1 MNFTFTKY
9 FYLFLFSLF
18 LQLSFAQSSDNPW
31 KFSLGVN
38 VIDTYPTGDS
48 SPYLGNAGDLFE
60 DFFNVGDH
68 WNLGG
73 PSASLSRFIGAG
85 FSLGLQGGIN
95 TIEKINGVSNPS
107 ISSYSADAFF
117 SFYPKNSGV
126 LRPFLKAGYGWS
138 NFDISG
144 DLIDGR
150 LLSRDVSKTILG
162 GIGVDIMF
170 DSSFGITVQTEY
182 RNAFEIFGTN
192 YLQHQIGVSY
202 QFGSGDM
209 DKDGVPD
216 KKDECPEVPGLKE
229 YNGCP
234 DTDGDTVI
242 DKKDTCPE
250 IPGKVEYNGC
260 PDTDGDGI
268 ADPDDAC
275 VELPGTP
282 EMNGC
287 PDTDGDGVSDDT
299 DTCID
304 EVGPLENNG
313 CPWPDADNDGVAD
326 KDDLCKDEAGAVAN
340 NGCPE
345 LSDEIMKTINDRGA
359 KINFA
364 ASSDK
369 ILGKKMRTILLE
381 IRDILV
387 ENPKGNLL
395 IEGYASADG
404 SEDFNTELS
413 VRRAETV
420 RDLLVSLG
428 ISEARLQVKGLGE
441 TAPIG
446 DNESPEG
453 RAENRR
459 VQFTYKY

>member
-1 MNFTFTKY
+1 MNTTFIKY
-9 FYLFLFSLF
+9 FYFFFFSLF
-18 LQLSFAQSSDNPW
+18 LQLSFSQSSDNPW
-31 KFSLGVN
+31 EFSLN
-38 VIDTYPTGDS
+38 SNLITLYGD
-48 SPYLGNAGDLFE
+48 
-60 DFFNVGDH
+60 
-68 WNLGG
+68 NLESGINFGG
-73 PSASLSRFIGAG
+73 PAIGISRHIGAG
-85 FSLGLQGGIN
+85 ISLGTQYSLGNVKNLNDSYNYTSFDGFLKFNLLKGSITPYLIGGYGFSKFSDG
-95 TIEKINGVSNPS
+95 TDRPGFFPSTETSRTVFGGLGFSFS
-107 ISSYSADAFF
+107 ISGGLSINLQSTFRNMNEND
-117 SFYPKNSGV
+117 G
-126 LRPFLKAGYGWS
+126 
-138 NFDISG
+138 FDH
-144 DLIDGR
+144 
-150 LLSRDVSKTILG
+150 
-162 GIGVDIMF
+162 
-170 DSSFGITVQTEY
+170 
-182 RNAFEIFGTN
+182 
-192 YLQHQIGVSY
+192 LQHIAGVNYS
-202 QFGSGDM
+202 FGSGDA
-209 DKDGVPD
+209 DKDGVSD
-216 KKDECPEVPGLKE
+216 KKDKCPNVPGLKE
-229 YNGCP
+229 YDGCP

-242 DKKDTCPE
+242 DKEDKCPE

-260 PDTDGDGI
+260 LDTDGDGI
-268 ADPDDAC
+268 SDPDDAC
-275 VELPGTP
+275 VELPGAP

-299 DTCID
+299 DNCID

-326 KDDLCKDEAGAVAN
+326 KDDLCKDEAGTIAN

-364 ASSDK
+364 ANSDK

-420 RDLLVSLG
+420 RDFLVSLG
-428 ISEARLQVKGLGE
+428 ISEERLQVKGLGE

-453 RAENRR
+453 RAKNRR
-459 VQFTYKY
+459 VQFTYKH

>member
-1 MNFTFTKY
+1 V
-9 FYLFLFSLF
+9 YL
-18 LQLSFAQSSDNPW
+18 
-31 KFSLGVN
+31 
-38 VIDTYPTGDS
+38 T
-48 SPYLGNAGDLFE
+48 
-60 DFFNVGDH
+60 
-68 WNLGG
+68 
-73 PSASLSRFIGAG
+73 
-85 FSLGLQGGIN
+85 
-95 TIEKINGVSNPS
+95 
-107 ISSYSADAFF
+107 
-117 SFYPKNSGV
+117 
-126 LRPFLKAGYGWS
+126 
-138 NFDISG
+138 
-144 DLIDGR
+144 
-150 LLSRDVSKTILG
+150 
-162 GIGVDIMF
+162 
-170 DSSFGITVQTEY
+170 
-182 RNAFEIFGTN
+182 
-192 YLQHQIGVSY
+192 
-202 QFGSGDM
+202 
-209 DKDGVPD
+209 

-234 DTDGDTVI
+234 DTDGDTII

-260 PDTDGDGI
+260 LDTDGDGI

-287 PDTDGDGVSDDT
+287 PDTDGDGISDDT

-326 KDDLCKDEAGAVAN
+326 KYDLCKDEAGAVAN

-387 ENPKGNLL
+387 KNPKGNLL
-395 IEGYASADG
+395 IEGYASSDG